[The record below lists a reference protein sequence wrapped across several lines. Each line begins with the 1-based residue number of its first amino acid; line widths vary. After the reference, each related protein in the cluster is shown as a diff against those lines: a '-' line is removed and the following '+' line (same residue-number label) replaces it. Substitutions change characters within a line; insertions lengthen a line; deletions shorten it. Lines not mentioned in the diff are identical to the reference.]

1 MEPVPLSRIA
11 AYLRKSRADGEESAE
26 SVLAKHE
33 RILQDFCIKTY
44 GAPLP
49 KECFFREVLSG
60 ETIASRPVVRHVIR
74 MIEKK
79 EIDGLLI
86 VDIERLSRGD
96 LADAGE
102 LSRLFRYS
110 ACKIITPTK
119 TYDIT
124 DKYDRKFFEM
134 ELMRGNEY
142 LEYTKEIMNRGR
154 LQSVKEGNYIGSV
167 PPYGYDK
174 TMSDRH
180 PTIVPDPTEARV
192 VKLIFEWAAYENIG
206 SAKIAN
212 RLNIMG
218 IPPRKSQ
225 SWSAHTIRGILSNDV
240 YIGKVKW
247 LSRPETKEY
256 IDGKIIKLRRRGNNP
271 VTAAGKHKPLISDDL
286 WKITQNALKTRAHPS
301 NHISDG
307 EIVNPLA
314 GLLYCKCGRRM
325 DYKRSYVKK
334 NKSVTEAYYVCS
346 GGRKCDQSSSPVKAV
361 LQILESALKN
371 TLENFEYVSE
381 KNNTKSSYLSLY
393 DTYSAQE
400 DELRRRQERL
410 CELLESEIYTE
421 ELFTLRNKEISEKL
435 DLLAHEKEKLPDVPQ
450 NLTGGL
456 SVSLWEVIHTLA
468 NDSVG
473 ADEKNKF
480 LKKVIHKI
488 IYHREKA
495 DRYHQTPIFIEVF
508 YRL

>member
-1 MEPVPLSRIA
+1 MESVPLSRIA
-11 AYLRKSRADGEESAE
+11 AYLRKSRADGEESVE

-33 RILQDFCIKTY
+33 RILQDFCVKTY
-44 GAPLP
+44 GSPLP
-49 KECFFREVLSG
+49 KERFFREVLSG
-60 ETIASRPVVRHVIR
+60 ETIASRPVVRQIIQ

-154 LQSVKEGNYIGSV
+154 LQSVKDGNYIGSV

-174 TMSDRH
+174 TVSDRH
-180 PTIVPDPTEARV
+180 PTLVPNPSEART
-192 VKLIFEWAAYENIG
+192 VKLIFEWSAYENIG
-206 SAKIAN
+206 PAKIAN

-218 IPPRKSQ
+218 IRPRKSQ

-256 IDGKIIKLRRRGNNP
+256 IDGKVIKLRRRGNNT
-271 VTAAGKHKPLISDDL
+271 VTADGKHKPLISDDL
-286 WKITQNALKTRAHPS
+286 WKVTQHALKTRAHPS
-301 NHISDG
+301 THISER

-325 DYKRSYVKK
+325 DYKRSYGKK
-334 NKSVTEAYYVCS
+334 DKSISGAYYVCS

-361 LQILESALKN
+361 LWILESALKS
-371 TLENFEYVSE
+371 TLENFESVFE
-381 KNNTKSSYLSLY
+381 KNNTQNSYPSLY
-393 DTYSAQE
+393 DIYTAQE
-400 DELRRRQERL
+400 NELRQRQERL
-410 CELLESEIYTE
+410 CELLEREIYTE

-435 DLLAHEKEKLPDVPQ
+435 DLLNKEKEKLPEVSQ
-450 NLTGGL
+450 NLADGF
-456 SVSLWEVIHTLA
+456 SVSLWEAIHTLV

-473 ADEKNKF
+473 AEEKNKF
-480 LKKVIHKI
+480 LKKAIHKI

-508 YRL
+508 YRF